1 MRLEGRVALVAGG
14 AGSMGSAV
22 AQLFAAEGAAICVAD
37 MDKERADKVAGEI
50 VGRGGRAIAT
60 ALDVCQAGQWEQ
72 AVVAAEEAFGHLD
85 LMANLSGSNYRVSF
99 DEQTE
104 EMWRNIIDVNLTA
117 CFIGIKAVVPA
128 MRRAGRGVMLHVGSL
143 GSIRQGAGS
152 PAYGVSKIGL
162 VALTRSAAAS
172 YAQDNIRCV
181 LVSPGHVDTNFI
193 SHSGLIPRRLR
204 RSWATNSIPRCLR
217 RGSSFAAIRHTVPI
231 AGRPVSKIPPT
242 TSAAERRRRWGG
254 CVCPRILPR
263 PFFLPLRMRRR

>member
-50 VGRGGRAIAT
+50 AGRGGRAIAT

-72 AVVAAEEAFGHLD
+72 AVMAAEEAFGHLD

-193 SHSGLIPRRLR
+193 RSDSAHSPN
-204 RSWATNSIPRCLR
+204 SWETSIENPDNY
-217 RGSSFAAIRHTVPI
+217 
-231 AGRPVSKIPPT
+231 
-242 TSAAERRRRWGG
+242 ERRRASTPLGRLCLPEDIAKTFLFAASDEAAMITGSMITVDGG
-254 CVCPRILPR
+254 AGI
-263 PFFLPLRMRRR
+263 